1 MSFSCTASNMQV
13 EHRHPFAVILPVVTP
28 SGFVG
33 ECKLRAPYFRN
44 ALVGGQ
50 KRGRFCLTPFRACL
64 PGYSFQGLS
73 PIRLD
78 SVGRYAGRGP
88 LFNGRHPPRRAPAL
102 RVGYLPWVPPVG
114 TSRGYLPGQGLSP
127 YIFLPRRCFQL

>member
-1 MSFSCTASNMQV
+1 MVHIPSRVGPYFD
-13 EHRHPFAVILPVVTP
+13 VTP

-50 KRGRFCLTPFRACL
+50 KRGRLCLTFL
-64 PGYSFQGLS
+64 PGLVFQVK
-73 PIRLD
+73 PVRLD

-88 LFNGRHPPRRAPAL
+88 VPRALFNGRHPPRRAPAL
-102 RVGYLPWVPPVG
+102 RVGYLPLNNALGTGPLPLQIHGLASQWMSPNVAFLYTLFPVQA
-114 TSRGYLPGQGLSP
+114 L
-127 YIFLPRRCFQL
+127 